1 MFSFLDFS
9 LPGLG
14 EQGPEQREDL
24 PDLSDSESGQDGP
37 ERDTLQEVHSG
48 PETAVRC
55 GRYLKSQYSFIL
67 VEGAGKLPTQVVK
80 QCTKY

>member
-1 MFSFLDFS
+1 MLLIFFLSLS

-37 ERDTLQEVHSG
+37 ERGKQQEIYSG
-48 PETAVRC
+48 PEKAFWG
-55 GRYLKSQYSFIL
+55 GRYYRSSFQ
-67 VEGAGKLPTQVVK
+67 EVVISSN
-80 QCTKY
+80 